1 MATFLRVLKNRGLIC
16 MKIERKTGQ
25 QLFVMTLDVKVYK
38 NPTINSQ
45 V

>member
-1 MATFLRVLKNRGLIC
+1 MRSIFK
-16 MKIERKTGQ
+16 KIERKIGQ
-25 QLFVMTLDVKVYK
+25 QFFVMLFYVKVYK

>member
-1 MATFLRVLKNRGLIC
+1 MTTVLKELKNRELIF
-16 MKIERKTGQ
+16 MKIERKIGQ

-38 NPTINSQ
+38 NRTINSQ

>member
-1 MATFLRVLKNRGLIC
+1 MR
-16 MKIERKTGQ
+16 IERKIGQ

-38 NPTINSQ
+38 NPNINSQ

>member
-1 MATFLRVLKNRGLIC
+1 
-16 MKIERKTGQ
+16 MKIDKKIDQ
-25 QLFVMTLDVKVYK
+25 QIFLMTLDVKVYK

>member
-1 MATFLRVLKNRGLIC
+1 MGLIF
-16 MKIERKTGQ
+16 MKIETKIGQ
-25 QLFVMTLDVKVYK
+25 KLFVMTLDVKVYK

>member
-1 MATFLRVLKNRGLIC
+1 MTTVLQELKNMGLIF
-16 MKIERKTGQ
+16 MKIERKISQ
-25 QLFVMTLDVKVYK
+25 QLFVMTLDANVYK